1 MPTYGNM
8 QWGSPSTPSYLS
20 PVTMAMM
27 GMNTSGAGQG
37 KQYNTQT
44 GAWEDPTGVNA
55 GITGGRLGPPG
66 QTNYSGMPDPGNGMS
81 ASGFANSP
89 GLGNGGFGPQGPT
102 PPATGGRGQYDPVL
116 NPTGWR
122 PGTGTPGMDAGGM
135 DQGVSDP
142 RFSNQDTPG
151 GVGQYDPV
159 LNPTGQRNMQTKP
172 MQLGAGG
179 PNGGGQDFFALLNQL
194 QGFMRQRGMGQGNDG
209 RTSSGAGSEFSQMP
223 IAAPYRVLPGGSQGG
238 FYAPNQVTPQNNTGQ
253 AIPVDQNS
261 LSDIWSGSGGMNL
274 QSLSMG
280 NRPGMRSPFGQTG
293 GMY

>member
-102 PPATGGRGQYDPVL
+102 PPRT
-116 NPTGWR
+116 
-122 PGTGTPGMDAGGM
+122 TGTPGMDAGGV
-135 DQGVSDP
+135 DQGVTNP
-142 RFSNQDTPG
+142 IG
-151 GVGQYDPV
+151 GAGTGQYDPV

-179 PNGGGQDFFALLNQL
+179 PNGSHQDFFALLNQL
-194 QGFMRQRGMGQGNDG
+194 QGFMRQRNMGQGGEN
-209 RTSSGAGSEFSQMP
+209 
-223 IAAPYRVLPGGSQGG
+223 IAAPYRLPPGGDTSGQGR
-238 FYAPNQVTPQNNTGQ
+238 FYAPNQMIPQNNTGQ

-261 LSDIWSGSGGMNL
+261 LSDIWGGSGGMNL